1 MDDRIIT
8 LFDRIN
14 LANCAMM
21 RANRTHVADDV
32 RFHGEYET
40 ARMWIKYRIYNSTAC
55 RFVEID

>member
-14 LANCAMM
+14 LANCAVRRSETVIRDMK
-21 RANRTHVADDV
+21 

-40 ARMWIKYRIYNSTAC
+40 ARMWTRYRIYNSPTC
-55 RFVEID
+55 QFVQID